1 MTTGVVIAR
10 PGGTFRVHVEG
21 RELPAVLRGKLKYAN
36 DDRVVV
42 GDVVDLVL
50 TPDGPATITGMHEGR
65 SALVRRAGVGGSG
78 ARRAQP
84 IATNV
89 DQVLVVAAVRDPD
102 PNPRQLDRFLAIAAA
117 NEWPPG
123 L

>member
-10 PGGTFRVHVEG
+10 TGGTFRVHVDG

-50 TPDGPATITGMHEGR
+50 TSDGPATITGMHERR
-65 SALVRRAGVGGSG
+65 SALVV
-78 ARRAQP
+78 
-84 IATNV
+84 
-89 DQVLVVAAVRDPD
+89 
-102 PNPRQLDRFLAIAAA
+102 
-117 NEWPPG
+117 
-123 L
+123 